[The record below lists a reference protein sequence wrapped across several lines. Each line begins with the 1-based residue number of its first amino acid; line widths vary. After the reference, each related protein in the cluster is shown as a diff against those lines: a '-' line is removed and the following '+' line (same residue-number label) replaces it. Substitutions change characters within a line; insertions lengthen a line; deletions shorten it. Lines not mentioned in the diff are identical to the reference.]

1 MKRLLIALAS
11 AWLLSGC
18 ATIVGDQSQDVSVQ
32 TWPQGVKFVVQ
43 DETGRT
49 VAEGVTPK
57 TVSLL
62 KSDGTYLGKKK
73 YTLQLER
80 DGYVPQTIPLQE
92 HANLW
97 YILGNI
103 PLGGIPG
110 WLIVDP
116 FNGGMYNIEPQKVQ
130 TIMNPVGARG

>member
-1 MKRLLIALAS
+1 MKKLCLALVS

-18 ATIVGDQSQDVSVQ
+18 ATIVGNPSQDVVIQ

-43 DETGRT
+43 DESGAA
-49 VAEGVTPK
+49 VAEGFTPK
-57 TVSLL
+57 TVSLA
-62 KSDGTYLGKKK
+62 KSDGSWFGKKK

-80 DGYVPQTIPLQE
+80 AGFVPQTIPLRE
-92 HANLW
+92 KANLW
-97 YILGNI
+97 YIIGNI

-116 FNGGMYNIEPQKVQ
+116 WNGGMYNIEPARVN
-130 TIMNPVGARG
+130 TVMNPVGARG

>member
-1 MKRLLIALAS
+1 MKRLLIALTS
-11 AWLLSGC
+11 AWILSGC

-49 VAEGVTPK
+49 VAEGITPK

-80 DGYVPQTIPLQE
+80 EGYVPQTIPLQE

>member
-1 MKRLLIALAS
+1 MRRLFLALAS

-18 ATIVGDQSQDVSVQ
+18 ATIVGDQTQDVSIQ

-43 DETGRT
+43 DETGRA
-49 VAEGVTPK
+49 VAEGITPK

-62 KSDGTYLGKKK
+62 KSDGSYLGKKK

-80 DGYVPQTIPLQE
+80 AGFVPQTIPLE
-92 HANLW
+92 ERVNLW

-110 WLIVDP
+110 WLFVDP
-116 FNGGMYNIEPQKVQ
+116 FNGGMYNIHPERVN

>member
-1 MKRLLIALAS
+1 MRRLLLALAS

-18 ATIVGDQSQDVSVQ
+18 ATIVGDQAQDVSIQ

-43 DETGRT
+43 DETGRA
-49 VAEGVTPK
+49 VAEGITPK

-62 KSDGTYLGKKK
+62 KSDGSYLGKKK

-80 DGYVPQTIPLQE
+80 AGYVPQTIPLE
-92 HANLW
+92 ERANLW

-110 WLIVDP
+110 WLFVDP
-116 FNGGMYNIEPQKVQ
+116 FNGGMYNIHPEKVN

>member
-49 VAEGVTPK
+49 VAEGITPK

-80 DGYVPQTIPLQE
+80 EGYVPQTIPLQE

>member
-1 MKRLLIALAS
+1 MKRLLLALAS
-11 AWLLSGC
+11 AWFLSGC
-18 ATIVGDQSQDVSVQ
+18 ATIVGEKTQEVPIQ
-32 TWPQGVKFVVQ
+32 TWPQGVRFVVQ
-43 DETGRT
+43 DETGRA
-49 VAEGVTPK
+49 VAEGVTPQ

-62 KSDGTYLGKKK
+62 KSDGSYFGKKR

-80 DGYVPQTIPLQE
+80 AGYVPQTIPLE
-92 HANLW
+92 LSPNLW

-116 FNGGMYNIEPQKVQ
+116 FNGGMYKIKPARIYTQ
-130 TIMNPVGARG
+130 MNLVGARG

>member
-1 MKRLLIALAS
+1 MKMLLLALAS
-11 AWLLSGC
+11 AWWLSGC
-18 ATIVGDQSQDVSVQ
+18 ATIVGNKTQDVAIQ

-43 DETGRT
+43 DETGRA

-57 TVSLL
+57 TVTLE
-62 KSDGTYLGKKK
+62 KSDGSYFGKKK

-80 DGYVPQTIPLQE
+80 AGYVPQTIPLKE
-92 HANLW
+92 TPNLW

-103 PLGGIPG
+103 PLGGFPG

-116 FNGGMYNIEPQKVQ
+116 FNGGMYNIEPPEVQ
-130 TIMNPVGARG
+130 TVMNPVGARS

>member
-18 ATIVGDQSQDVSVQ
+18 ATIVGDHSQDVSVQ

>member
-1 MKRLLIALAS
+1 MKRLLLALAS

-18 ATIVGDQSQDVSVQ
+18 ASIVGDQSQDVAIQ
-32 TWPQGVKFVVQ
+32 TWPQGVRFVVQ
-43 DETGRT
+43 DETGRA
-49 VAEGVTPK
+49 VAEGITPK

-62 KSDGTYLGKKK
+62 KSDGSYFGKKK

-80 DGYVPQTIPLQE
+80 DGYVPQTIPLE
-92 HANLW
+92 ERANLW
-97 YILGNI
+97 YLLGNI

-116 FNGGMYNIEPQKVQ
+116 FNGGMYNIHPERVH

>member
-80 DGYVPQTIPLQE
+80 EGYVPQTIPLQE